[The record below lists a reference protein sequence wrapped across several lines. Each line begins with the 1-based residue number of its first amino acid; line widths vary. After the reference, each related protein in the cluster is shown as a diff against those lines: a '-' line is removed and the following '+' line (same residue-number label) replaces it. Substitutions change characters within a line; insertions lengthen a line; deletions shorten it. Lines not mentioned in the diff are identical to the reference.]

1 MEKATYVKLAEG
13 DWRLLGL
20 LVFLWR
26 LNSLGCL
33 AGRLQGRKVV
43 VLSVRHDPWF
53 ELSIRNVRK
62 TSRRCRRLFR
72 KVVVSVEAVAGIF
85 FRKTRIFEIIG
96 IGQEDRPRDR
106 DLLQRRRMIRILS
119 VRRSVQ
125 QPRIQISFGGVE
137 FKVDKMYDGRFVAER
152 DTIFRTFSP
161 IGVL

>member
-1 MEKATYVKLAEG
+1 MERATYVKLAEG

-20 LVFLWR
+20 LVFLGR
-26 LNSLGCL
+26 LSSLGCL
-33 AGRLQGRKVV
+33 AGRLQGREVV
-43 VLSVRHDPWF
+43 VLGVRHDPRF

-72 KVVVSVEAVAGIF
+72 KVVEAVTGVSY
-85 FRKTRIFEIIG
+85 RKSRIFWKIG

-106 DLLQRRRMIRILS
+106 DLLQRRWMIRILS
-119 VRRSVQ
+119 LRRSVQ

-137 FKVDKMYDGRFVAER
+137 IRVDKMYDGRFVAER
-152 DTIFRTFSP
+152 DSIFRTFSP